1 MMLENGYEYVTSH
14 FTNNE
19 RTVCEILW
27 KHPTAENEMVATTC
41 EANPDTDSQWRELL
55 TITDIDT
62 IHENTYKYIRE
73 QDNIFKNQVISI
85 AKERGLLYDV
95 DSINTDM
102 YKSLAKVIFDPFD
115 EERDKEKLFML
126 KLQLFELEA
135 IKNSPNRPLKAQLR
149 KAPDILTA
157 FQHAI
162 SLFKGDTTNTEDSS
176 E

>member
-1 MMLENGYEYVTSH
+1 MMLKDGYEYVTSH

-19 RTVCEILW
+19 RNVCEIIW
-27 KHPTAENEMVATTC
+27 KDAEEKLIATTC

-55 TITDIDT
+55 TVTDIDT

-102 YKSLAKVIFDPFD
+102 YKSLAKVIFDPYD
-115 EERDKEKLFML
+115 EETDKEKLFML
-126 KLQLFELEA
+126 KLQLFELED
-135 IKNSPNRPLKAQLR
+135 IKNSPNRALKAQLR
-149 KAPDILTA
+149 KAPDVITA

-162 SLFKGDTTNTEDSS
+162 TLFKGDATVTEDSS

>member
-1 MMLENGYEYVTSH
+1 MMLKDGYEYVTSH

-19 RTVCEILW
+19 RNVCEIIW
-27 KHPTAENEMVATTC
+27 KDAEEKLIATTC

-102 YKSLAKVIFDPFD
+102 YKSLAKVIFDPYD
-115 EERDKEKLFML
+115 EETDKEKLFML
-126 KLQLFELEA
+126 KLQLFELED
-135 IKNSPNRPLKAQLR
+135 IKNSPNRALKAVS
-149 KAPDILTA
+149 TSGA

-162 SLFKGDTTNTEDSS
+162 TLFKGDATVTEDSS